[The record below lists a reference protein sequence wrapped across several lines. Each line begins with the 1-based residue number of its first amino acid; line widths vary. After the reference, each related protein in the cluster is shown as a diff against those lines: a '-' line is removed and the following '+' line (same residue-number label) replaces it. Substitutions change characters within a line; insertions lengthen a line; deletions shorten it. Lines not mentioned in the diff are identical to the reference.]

1 MTIDRPAQE
10 SLTGFL
16 ADWAFL
22 VPGVC
27 LGHWGW
33 LLAPRVGVWPG
44 TEVLGGTWLLITPV
58 MQFRS
63 QRRAVCL
70 RERLQRPGT
79 SLGGPATWRDRF
91 ALSFSQEKLSAAL
104 RSSGPGHIADPG
116 PVGPL
121 AALAGG
127 SGLRPVCAGEGW
139 EGRDVFKEA
148 GGGAFHS
155 GSVGPGSGP
164 GTAPSRPFHPCSRA
178 GRALHLDTLVQT
190 GACYFLPRR
199 SELQPL

>member
-1 MTIDRPAQE
+1 MALGLAARPEGGGMAWNRGPWGHVAPHHTSDAVQKPEKSYVSAREALEAWNLPGRPCHVEGPLRTFVLPREAQH
-10 SLTGFL
+10 ST
-16 ADWAFL
+16 
-22 VPGVC
+22 
-27 LGHWGW
+27 
-33 LLAPRVGVWPG
+33 
-44 TEVLGGTWLLITPV
+44 
-58 MQFRS
+58 
-63 QRRAVCL
+63 
-70 RERLQRPGT
+70 
-79 SLGGPATWRDRF
+79 
-91 ALSFSQEKLSAAL
+91 EKLRA
-104 RSSGPGHIADPG
+104 GHIPDPG
-116 PVGPL
+116 PLGPL

-127 SGLRPVCAGEGW
+127 SGLRPMCAGEGW

-155 GSVGPGSGP
+155 GSVLPGSGP

>member
-1 MTIDRPAQE
+1 MGAWPTVLVLERSFVLDLEPPRESVTVSPQGLGETSGGSSAQ
-10 SLTGFL
+10 
-16 ADWAFL
+16 A
-22 VPGVC
+22 
-27 LGHWGW
+27 LGS
-33 LLAPRVGVWPG
+33 R
-44 TEVLGGTWLLITPV
+44 LGSSPW
-58 MQFRS
+58 
-63 QRRAVCL
+63 
-70 RERLQRPGT
+70 
-79 SLGGPATWRDRF
+79 SLGVAGTQKSR
-91 ALSFSQEKLSAAL
+91 ALASPPRLRL
-104 RSSGPGHIADPG
+104 RSPHRAAASQCLSVVSLLPAHRVSLPTGPT
-116 PVGPL
+116 
-121 AALAGG
+121 LAGG